1 MGHTISS
8 QRFTLGYMEKNKCM
22 FDHYSHFINCRDQI
36 IPSDLDYR
44 SWKLLEYL
52 YQEEKNIKKIRV
64 TDVMMQVHQASSSTL
79 HTKLML
85 LRRQGYISMAIDDF
99 DVRVKYI
106 FLTPKS
112 LLIFRELNNGLI
124 KINSK

>member
-1 MGHTISS
+1 
-8 QRFTLGYMEKNKCM
+8 M
-22 FDHYSHFINCRDQI
+22 FDHYSHFVKCRDQI
-36 IPSDLDYR
+36 IPPNLDYR
-44 SWKLLEYL
+44 SWKLLEFL
-52 YQEEKNIKKIRV
+52 YQEEKSLRKIRV

-112 LLIFRELNNGLI
+112 LLIFRELNNCLI
-124 KINSK
+124 EINSI